1 MLHFSIKRKKVQ
13 TLYVIYYMT
22 WLISKLDSSKYICE
36 KSYLSSRI
44 VRWQVLLVEYD
55 IVYMTRN
62 AVKRSV
68 IANHIA
74 KHIVEDCELLKFDLL
89 DKDVL
94 TFKDNIKMNDWWTVY
109 FDGAINVLGN
119 ETGTVLT
126 LSLKFFPE

>member
-1 MLHFSIKRKKVQ
+1 
-13 TLYVIYYMT
+13 
-22 WLISKLDSSKYICE
+22 
-36 KSYLSSRI
+36 
-44 VRWQVLLVEYD
+44 VLLVEYD